1 MENEIAEKFL
11 QIECNDK
18 IEQYVNE
25 RKEEID
31 YPLNLNLN
39 TNYKTILDFNDE
51 YFDKY
56 EYTLLINAII
66 YNLEH
71 NPNSILLNN
80 IKNNINNIREYINSS
95 LILRAKIIQ
104 DAISN
109 IKLISYKDQG
119 KIKINKT
126 PNLKVINN
134 HKVIFNKINE
144 QYINVNSITE
154 IYRKTLFKFLD
165 VYNRY
170 DITYYLNVFLT
181 SNNLDKAFLQNNN
194 LITKDNLF
202 EYKRTLI
209 RMILSDNYLIIE
221 SDLHEKDID
230 DLITD
235 IKLNYYEEDNEDNED
250 YKDED
255 EVEEEIKKLEND
267 KEILEFITNCIE
279 YNTYNLP
286 KNKKIKNVMLE
297 NFIDYN
303 NINSKEYEISVVEE
317 NKEKKLNLIKINPL
331 YKLDL
336 FK

>member
-1 MENEIAEKFL
+1 MEKEIAEIFL

-18 IEQYVNE
+18 IEQYANE

-31 YPLNLNLN
+31 YPLNLNLS
-39 TNYKTILDFNDE
+39 TNYKTILDFNDK

-71 NPNSILLNN
+71 NPNSRLLND

-109 IKLISYKDQG
+109 IKLISYKDKG
-119 KIKINKT
+119 KIKINKDT
-126 PNLKVINN
+126 NLKVINN
-134 HKVIFNKINE
+134 YKAIFDKINE

-165 VYNRY
+165 VYYRY
-170 DITYYLNVFLT
+170 DVTYYLNVFLT

-235 IKLNYYEEDNEDNED
+235 IKLNYYDEDNDD
-250 YKDED
+250 CKDED
-255 EVEEEIKKLEND
+255 EVEEEIRDLEND

-279 YNTYNLP
+279 NNTYCLP
-286 KNKKIKNVMLE
+286 KNNRIKNMMLE

>member
-1 MENEIAEKFL
+1 MEKEIAENFF

-18 IEQYVNE
+18 IEQYANE

-31 YPLNLNLN
+31 YPLKLNLS
-39 TNYKTILDFNDE
+39 TNYKTILDFNDK

-71 NPNSILLNN
+71 NPNSRLLNDL
-80 IKNNINNIREYINSS
+80 KNNINNIREYINSS

-109 IKLISYKDQG
+109 IKLISYKDKG
-119 KIKINKT
+119 KIKINKD

-134 HKVIFNKINE
+134 YKAIFDKINE

-181 SNNLDKAFLQNNN
+181 SNKLDKAFLQNNN

-235 IKLNYYEEDNEDNED
+235 IKLNYYDEDNDDCE
-250 YKDED
+250 DED
-255 EVEEEIKKLEND
+255 EVEEEIRDLEND

-279 YNTYNLP
+279 NNTYCLP
-286 KNKKIKNVMLE
+286 KNNRIKNMMLE

>member
-1 MENEIAEKFL
+1 MENEIAEIFL
-11 QIECNDK
+11 QIEYNDK

-31 YPLNLNLN
+31 YPLNLNLS
-39 TNYKTILDFNDE
+39 TNYKTILDFNDK

-66 YNLEH
+66 YNLEN
-71 NPNSILLNN
+71 NPNSRLLNDL
-80 IKNNINNIREYINSS
+80 KNNINNIREYINSS

-109 IKLISYKDQG
+109 IKLISYKDKE
-119 KIKINKT
+119 KIKINKAL
-126 PNLKVINN
+126 NLKVINN
-134 HKVIFNKINE
+134 YKVIFDKINE

-230 DLITD
+230 DLIAD
-235 IKLNYYEEDNEDNED
+235 IKLNYYDEDDED

-255 EVEEEIKKLEND
+255 EVEEEIKELEND

-279 YNTYNLP
+279 DNTYYLP
-286 KNKKIKNVMLE
+286 KNNRIKNIMLE

>member
-11 QIECNDK
+11 QIEYNDK

-31 YPLNLNLN
+31 YPLNLNLS

-71 NPNSILLNN
+71 NPNSILLND

-95 LILRAKIIQ
+95 LIRRAKIIQ

-144 QYINVNSITE
+144 QYINVSSITE

-165 VYNRY
+165 VYNRC

-255 EVEEEIKKLEND
+255 EVEEEIKELEND
-267 KEILEFITNCIE
+267 KEILEFITNCID

-286 KNKKIKNVMLE
+286 KNKRIKNVMLE

-303 NINSKEYEISVVEE
+303 NVNSKEYEISVVEE

>member
-1 MENEIAEKFL
+1 MEKEIAEIFF

-18 IEQYVNE
+18 IEQYANE

-31 YPLNLNLN
+31 YPLNLNLS
-39 TNYKTILDFNDE
+39 TNYKTILDFNDK

-71 NPNSILLNN
+71 NPNSRLLND

-109 IKLISYKDQG
+109 IKLISYKDKG
-119 KIKINKT
+119 KIKINKD

-134 HKVIFNKINE
+134 YKALFDKINE

-235 IKLNYYEEDNEDNED
+235 IKLNYYEEDNED

-255 EVEEEIKKLEND
+255 EVEEEIRDLEND

-279 YNTYNLP
+279 NNTYCLP
-286 KNKKIKNVMLE
+286 KNNRIKNMMLE

>member
-1 MENEIAEKFL
+1 MEKEIAEKFL
-11 QIECNDK
+11 QIEYNDK

-25 RKEEID
+25 RKEEIV

-71 NPNSILLNN
+71 NPNSKLLNDL
-80 IKNNINNIREYINSS
+80 KNNINNIREYINSS

-109 IKLISYKDQG
+109 IKLISYKDKG
-119 KIKINKT
+119 KIKINKD

-134 HKVIFNKINE
+134 YKAIFDKINE

-235 IKLNYYEEDNEDNED
+235 IKLNYYDEDNDDCE
-250 YKDED
+250 DED
-255 EVEEEIKKLEND
+255 EVEEEIRDLEND

-279 YNTYNLP
+279 NNTYCLP
-286 KNKKIKNVMLE
+286 KNNRIKNIMLE

>member
-71 NPNSILLNN
+71 KPNSILLND

-235 IKLNYYEEDNEDNED
+235 IKLNYYEEDNED
-250 YKDED
+250 YKDKD
-255 EVEEEIKKLEND
+255 EVEEEIKELEND
-267 KEILEFITNCIE
+267 KEILEFITNCID

-286 KNKKIKNVMLE
+286 KNKRIKNVMLE

>member
-1 MENEIAEKFL
+1 MEKEIAEIFL

-18 IEQYVNE
+18 IEQYANE

-31 YPLNLNLN
+31 YPLNLNLS
-39 TNYKTILDFNDE
+39 TNYKTILDFNDK

-71 NPNSILLNN
+71 NPNSRLLND

-109 IKLISYKDQG
+109 IKLISYKDKG
-119 KIKINKT
+119 KIKINKDT
-126 PNLKVINN
+126 NLKVINN
-134 HKVIFNKINE
+134 YKAIFDKINE

-170 DITYYLNVFLT
+170 DVTYYLNVFLT

-235 IKLNYYEEDNEDNED
+235 IKLNYYDEDNDD
-250 YKDED
+250 CKDED
-255 EVEEEIKKLEND
+255 EVEEEIRDLEND

-279 YNTYNLP
+279 NNTYCLP
-286 KNKKIKNVMLE
+286 KNNRIKNMMLE